1 MTLALLLTLLWN
13 EGLSAIF
20 SIIFAISA
28 QVTPSVFTGLF
39 AHPKYPLAEI
49 HPWVLASA
57 AWTGTICLL
66 AYYFND
72 GYQDKALAFNL
83 DPAFGMYIISSLHYA
98 LLPYPQF

>member
-28 QVTPSVFTGLF
+28 QVTPSVLTGLF

-49 HPWVLASA
+49 HPWVLACG

-66 AYYFND
+66 AYYFDD

-83 DPAFGMYIISSLHYA
+83 DPAFGMYIISLMLH
-98 LLPYPQF
+98 